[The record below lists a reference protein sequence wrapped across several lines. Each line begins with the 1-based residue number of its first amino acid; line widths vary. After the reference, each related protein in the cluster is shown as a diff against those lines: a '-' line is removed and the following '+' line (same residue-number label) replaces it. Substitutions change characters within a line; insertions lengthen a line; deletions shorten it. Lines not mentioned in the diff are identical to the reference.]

1 MTQSDENLRAL
12 WLAQMTPHSSAQVD
26 ELTLAQWLEGTL
38 DATQAER
45 VEAFLAES
53 REGRDLMYAARQ
65 AVQPETPSEDL
76 EQQLRALVA
85 EEFRPSSRKDV
96 LWTFSLRAAAAAAAV
111 AISALGFVSGRSAAP
126 ATNQVTNDFVS
137 VVTFDVLSDQDQFDS
152 ILSIAGLT
160 INIDSDQEGQAP

>member
-12 WLAQMTPHSSAQVD
+12 WLARKTQHSSAKVD
-26 ELTLAQWLEGTL
+26 ELSLAQWLEGTL
-38 DATQAER
+38 DAVQAER

-53 REGRDLMYAARQ
+53 REGRDLIHAARQ

-76 EQQLRALVA
+76 QQQLRALVA
-85 EEFRPSSRKDV
+85 EEFRPSSRTNV
-96 LWTFSLRAAAAAAAV
+96 LWKFSLRAAAAAAAV
-111 AISALGFVSGRSAAP
+111 AISVLGFASGRSAAP
-126 ATNQVTNDFVS
+126 VTNQVTNDFVS

-160 INIDSDQEGQAP
+160 VTIDNAQEGQAP